1 MGERALGAKAV
12 GDKAGGKMK
21 RMRAAVGGAFG
32 RIAAAAAVAALAFA
46 PASFA
51 PAKAA
56 NLAELN
62 FWLSGPNYSG
72 VIPACDSQEAL
83 DLIATRFAET
93 ERRFWASALSIT
105 DFEKVHEIAYRPWGP
120 EYQPRRYCRGT
131 VFTNDLKKRA
141 IYYSIIEDGG
151 FIGASWGVEWC
162 VVGLDRNYAYAPSCK
177 MAGP

>member
-12 GDKAGGKMK
+12 GKM
-21 RMRAAVGGAFG
+21 MRVRESVG
-32 RIAAAAAVAALAFA
+32 RVAAVAAVTALTLLPMLA
-46 PASFA
+46 PTPSR
-51 PAKAA
+51 AA
-56 NLAELN
+56 NLLELN

-72 VIPACDSQEAL
+72 VVPACDSQEAL

-93 ERRFWASALSIT
+93 ERRFWASSLSIT
-105 DFEKVHEIAYRPWGP
+105 DFEKVHEIAFRPWGP

-131 VFTNDLKKRA
+131 VFTNDARKRA

-151 FIGASWGVEWC
+151 WTGATWGVEWC

>member
-21 RMRAAVGGAFG
+21 RMRAAMGDAFG

-46 PASFA
+46 PVSFA

-93 ERRFWASALSIT
+93 ERRFWASTLSIT
-105 DFEKVHEIAYRPWGP
+105 DFEKVHEIAYRPRGP

>member
-1 MGERALGAKAV
+1 MARRSAKRAGL
-12 GDKAGGKMK
+12 AGL
-21 RMRAAVGGAFG
+21 
-32 RIAAAAAVAALAFA
+32 AAAALLSLGAAAPAVAASLLE
-46 PASFA
+46 
-51 PAKAA
+51 K
-56 NLAELN
+56 N

-72 VIPACDSQEAL
+72 VVPACNEQQAL
-83 DLIATRFAET
+83 DLIASRFAET
-93 ERRFWASALSIT
+93 ERRFWNSTLSIT
-105 DFEKVHEIAYRPWGP
+105 EFDKVHEIAFRPWGP

-131 VFTNDLKKRA
+131 VYTNDARKRA